1 MVNNVINFS
10 EFRASCSKCNLYELC
25 VPRGL
30 NKVDIEKLN
39 HVVRNTKNF
48 DKGEYLFR
56 EGDVFTS
63 FYAVKSGSIKLFI
76 INEKGDEQIV
86 GFYFP
91 GEILGFD
98 ALENERHTCYA
109 VALESASFCSIPYE
123 KLNQIC
129 LELPELQKQMFRL
142 MGREFSNENKMLLN
156 INNNSAEQRIV
167 IFLLSLSKRFQ
178 KLGYSAKSFNLT
190 MSRNE
195 IGNYLGLQTETVS
208 RLLTKLKKDGLIKT
222 NRREIIIN
230 NLPLLQS
237 MSESNNKIS

>member
-1 MVNNVINFS
+1 MTNNVINFS

-39 HVVRNTKNF
+39 LIVRNTKNF
-48 DKGEYLFR
+48 VKGEYLFR
-56 EGDVFTS
+56 EGDVFNS
-63 FYAVKSGSIKLFI
+63 FYAVKSGSVKLFI
-76 INEKGDEQIV
+76 INENGDEQII

-98 ALENERHTCYA
+98 ALENEKHTCYA
-109 VALESASFCSIPYE
+109 VALESASFCSMPYE
-123 KLNQIC
+123 KLHEIC

-156 INNNSAEQRIV
+156 INNNTAEQRIV

-178 KLGYSAKSFNLT
+178 RLGYSAKSFNLT
-190 MSRNE
+190 M
-195 IGNYLGLQTETVS
+195 
-208 RLLTKLKKDGLIKT
+208 
-222 NRREIIIN
+222 
-230 NLPLLQS
+230 
-237 MSESNNKIS
+237 